1 MSKRLCRY
9 AFWRDVPDKIH
20 IVGCASHSSTGIY
33 IRPSL
38 LKLGMVTKKHTYVC
52 APLRFHFVSASLGA
66 LTRLEPET
74 KRLVKKKM
82 TVEEY
87 LEHKPKEEK
96 ADSKRNSNILDS
108 EMEVWLRVYWRLSE
122 ELFLF
127 WYIWLKDNAAMVEE
141 FVEEVNKSMPLRQ

>member
-1 MSKRLCRY
+1 
-9 AFWRDVPDKIH
+9 
-20 IVGCASHSSTGIY
+20 
-33 IRPSL
+33 
-38 LKLGMVTKKHTYVC
+38 
-52 APLRFHFVSASLGA
+52 
-66 LTRLEPET
+66 
-74 KRLVKKKM
+74 M